1 MDTKSK
7 FEEWRAELLHVGN
20 IVQDEDDSV
29 GWDEREARFNRYV
42 EMLDALQGGE
52 GFEYALA
59 VFESLQAE
67 NDYGA
72 YQIAGH
78 TAWRFGEIPYYRALI
93 QELPRL
99 IETLPYWAGDF
110 LVSIANGKDTADE
123 ATIRVFNRLLSE
135 LDATNKQKI
144 DGFIRQEETSASGW
158 LRGRVGVLGSDA

>member
-42 EMLDALQGGE
+42 EMLDALHGTE

-59 VFESLQAE
+59 VIESLQAE

-78 TAWRFGEIPYYRALI
+78 AAWRFGEVSYCKALV

-99 IETLPYWAGDF
+99 IDTLPDWAGDF
-110 LVSIANGKDTADE
+110 LVSIANGKDTPDE
-123 ATIRVFNRLLSE
+123 STIRVFNHLLSE
-135 LDATNKQKI
+135 LDVDVKQKV
-144 DGFIRQEETSASGW
+144 DEFIRKEEASGW
-158 LRGRVGVLGSDA
+158 LRGRVGVLGSNG